1 MKYLNQEKLANVT
14 ILVGGDVEEGV
25 KLMLNDGYSEDELM
39 SMTIDDILYYYDEY
53 YKPTIFKKQ

>member
-25 KLMLNDGYSEDELM
+25 KLMLNDGYTEDELM

>member
-14 ILVGGDVEEGV
+14 ILVGGDIEEGV
-25 KLMLNDGYSEDELM
+25 KLMLNDGYTEDELM

-53 YKPTIFKKQ
+53 YKPTIFKK

>member
-14 ILVGGDVEEGV
+14 ILVGGDIEEGV
-25 KLMLNDGYSEDELM
+25 KLMLNDGYTEDELM

>member
-25 KLMLNDGYSEDELM
+25 KLMLNDGYTEDELM

-53 YKPTIFKKQ
+53 YKPTIFKK

>member
-1 MKYLNQEKLANVT
+1 MKYLNKEKLANVT
-14 ILVGGDVEEGV
+14 ILVGGDIEEGV
-25 KLMLNDGYSEDELM
+25 KLMLNDGYAEDELM